1 MKERAIELFG
11 WYGAVAVV
19 TAYALMSFQV
29 IDPYALSYQ
38 LLNVTGSLGILT
50 VSLYK
55 RAYQPAA
62 LNFVWVLISLG
73 ALLNIF
79 R

>member
-1 MKERAIELFG
+1 MKEKLIELFG

-19 TAYALMSFQV
+19 TAYALMSFQM

-62 LNFVWVLISLG
+62 LNFVWVLIALG